1 MIPSPELQAKI
12 ASWRAKAVDG
22 TITKEEMQE
31 AILLMREGR
40 RGAAI
45 ASEKSAATR
54 VTKAKAV
61 VPTAEDMLKELG
73 F

>member
-12 ASWRAKAVDG
+12 ASWRVKAVDG

-31 AILLMREGR
+31 AILLMRQDR

-45 ASEKSAATR
+45 ASEKSAATK

-61 VPTAEDMLKELG
+61 IPSAEDMLKELG

>member
-31 AILLMREGR
+31 AILLMRQDR

-45 ASEKSAATR
+45 ASEKSAATK

-61 VPTAEDMLKELG
+61 IPSAEDMLKELG

>member
-1 MIPSPELQAKI
+1 MIPSPELQSKI
-12 ASWRAKAVDG
+12 ALWRQKAVDG

-31 AILLMREGR
+31 AILLMRDGR

-45 ASEKSAATR
+45 ASEKSAASR
-54 VTKAKAV
+54 VTKAKAI
-61 VPTAEDMLKELG
+61 VPSADDMLKELG